1 MRIDVINTA
10 QEVTSKKV
18 KGKTAVVIDILRA
31 TSVMT
36 TAIQNNATQI
46 IPVLTP
52 EDAFHAKEK
61 IGKNTIL
68 GGERN
73 AELIEGFDYG
83 NSPLSY
89 TKEVIGNKSL
99 IITTTNG
106 TLAIKNAVDSD
117 ELFIASFLNA
127 QATVNQLI
135 NANDIVLICSGNN
148 GVYTIEDNL
157 CAGFILSLFIA
168 NLDKV
173 ELTDSAIASLSLYQ
187 STKDDVVNLA
197 SKGYHYNVLKSKQFD
212 DDLIECFTSN
222 KYNVVLK
229 WNGESI
235 IKAV

>member
-1 MRIDVINTA
+1 MKIDVINTA

-18 KGKTAVVIDILRA
+18 KGKTSVVIDILRA

-52 EDAFHAKEK
+52 EDAFQIKSK
-61 IGKNTIL
+61 KGNNTIL

-89 TKEVIGNKSL
+89 TKEVIENKCL

-106 TLAIKNAVDSD
+106 TLAIKNAVESD

-135 NANDIVLICSGNN
+135 NSNDIVLICSGNN
-148 GVYTIEDNL
+148 GVYTLEDNL
-157 CAGFILSLFIA
+157 CAGFIISLLNA
-168 NLDKV
+168 KLENVD
-173 ELTDSAIASLSLYQ
+173 LTDSAIASLSLYQ
-187 STKDDVVNLA
+187 STKTNVVKLA

-212 DDLIECFTSN
+212 DDLTECFTPN
-222 KYNVVLK
+222 KYDVVLK